1 MRVLVLGVG
10 NVLLSDEGLGVKA
23 LEELKKTF
31 KFPPNVKLAEGGTLG
46 IDLLYLIE
54 GFEKL
59 LLIDAVLGGNP
70 PGTLYKLKNHEVE
83 VYLKRKVS
91 AHELGLEE
99 VLALAGMLGKKPKE
113 VVLIGMEPERIE
125 PSFELSHTVKGR
137 LPLLLDEALKQLKEW
152 GVNFL
157 S

>member
-1 MRVLVLGVG
+1 MLGVG

-70 PGTLYKLKNHEVE
+70 PGTLYKLKTT
-83 VYLKRKVS
+83 KWKS
-91 AHELGLEE
+91 
-99 VLALAGMLGKKPKE
+99 
-113 VVLIGMEPERIE
+113 
-125 PSFELSHTVKGR
+125 T
-137 LPLLLDEALKQLKEW
+137 LKERSPLMSL
-152 GVNFL
+152 VLRKF
-157 S
+157 